1 MELKEKQRKGHS
13 GVTYT
18 DEERMAFVVTVCD
31 LYESQ
36 NATIESCCEAAGISY
51 RVFRLW
57 CTQNSQYAEL
67 YKKAR
72 DNQDQAFWED
82 IIRPK
87 AKKSLLR
94 LIEGEE
100 YTETK
105 DEDGSTPMGPV
116 SKTTITKKVVLPNP
130 TAVIFAMKGE
140 YKDRFTDRQE
150 ITGKDG
156 KELPAAIITVR
167 MPSEPPKEES
177 E

>member
-1 MELKEKQRKGHS
+1 MESKPSPKYSLEEKAELVKK
-13 GVTYT
+13 
-18 DEERMAFVVTVCD
+18 VCD

-36 NATIESCCEAAGISY
+36 NATIESCCKSVGVSY
-51 RVFRLW
+51 RAFRLW
-57 CTQNSQYAEL
+57 TVEHADFAEL

-72 DNQDQAFWED
+72 NNQDNIFWED

-87 AKKSLLR
+87 SKKSLLR

-105 DEDGSTPMGPV
+105 EEDGLTPMGPV

-177 E
+177 K